1 MSYVVEVTHSDTGE
15 KQFIAIKSRMIFIG
29 RTGANDVTLD
39 DATVSSRHARVR
51 INEDKVEL
59 EDLKSANGIFV
70 NGAKITRTANLKEG
84 EEFQVG
90 PFVLK
95 VLKQTAET
103 VAAGEAAEKATER
116 ARKKQE
122 DEAYRYDPFAFV
134 KPFLEP
140 INEFLEA
147 DGISEIMI
155 NGCDKIYIETGG
167 KIVKTDKQF
176 SSEKAL
182 LAAIKNIG
190 RTLGK
195 ELNEQNPRLDARLDD
210 GSRVAA
216 VIPPCAM
223 TGTYVSIRKF
233 SKKALGI
240 QDLINFGAITEQAV
254 RFMKLVVVMKKNIL
268 VSGGTGSG
276 KTTLLNIISTLIPHD
291 ERILVIEDTAE
302 LQLQQEHCLRME
314 AKPAD
319 KKGRGQVTIRDLLH
333 STLRMRPDRIIIG
346 EIRGGEAFDLLQAM
360 NTGHGGSMSTIHANS
375 PKDSLSRLENTTLQ
389 SGIELPLKAIRDQI
403 SSAINIVV
411 QTARFEDGSRKISY
425 INEVLGLKED
435 MSYQAQTI
443 YKYERAGKSKD
454 GKVLGHLTYT
464 GNTPTFLDEAIKAD
478 FIKSAEELFKE

>member
-1 MSYVVEVTHSDTGE
+1 MAYVVEVTHSDTGE
-15 KQFIAIKSRMIFIG
+15 KRFIPIKGRMLFIG
-29 RTGANDVTLD
+29 RTTANDVALN

-51 INEDKVEL
+51 INKEKIEL
-59 EDLKSANGIFV
+59 EDLKSANGVYV
-70 NGAKITRTANLKEG
+70 NGEKITRTAILEKG
-84 EEFQVG
+84 DTFKIG
-90 PFVLK
+90 PYILK
-95 VLKQTAET
+95 VLDQNAET
-103 VAAGEAAEKATER
+103 IEAEKIAETR
-116 ARKKQE
+116 RQE
-122 DEAYRYDPFAFV
+122 KHEEAEYRYDPFAFV

-155 NGCDKIYIETGG
+155 NGHDKIYVEKGG

-195 ELNEQNPRLDARLDD
+195 ELNEQSPRLDARLDD

-319 KKGRGQVTIRDLLH
+319 KKGRGEVTIRDLLH

-375 PKDSLSRLENTTLQ
+375 PVDALSRLENTTLQ

-411 QTARFEDGSRKISY
+411 QTSRFEDGSRKISH

-435 MSYQAQTI
+435 MSYQVQTI
-443 YKYERAGKSKD
+443 YKFERAGKSKD

-464 GNTPTFLDEAIKAD
+464 GNIPTFLDEAIKAD
-478 FIKSAEELFKE
+478 FVKSAEELFKE

>member
-1 MSYVVEVTHSDTGE
+1 MMAYVVEVTHSDTGQ
-15 KQFIAIKSRMIFIG
+15 KQFIPVKGRMIFIG
-29 RTGANDVTLD
+29 RTTANDVSLN

-51 INEDKVEL
+51 INEGEIEL
-59 EDLKSANGIFV
+59 EDLKSANGVFIDSQR
-70 NGAKITRTANLKEG
+70 ITRTASLTEGAEFQIGPYLLKILSQNAETTAAIKEAEVEKEKTED
-84 EEFQVG
+84 EEF
-90 PFVLK
+90 
-95 VLKQTAET
+95 
-103 VAAGEAAEKATER
+103 
-116 ARKKQE
+116 
-122 DEAYRYDPFAFV
+122 RYDPFAFV

-147 DGISEIMI
+147 DNISEIMI
-155 NGCDKIYIETGG
+155 NGHDKIYLEIGG
-167 KIVKTDKQF
+167 KIVKTDKHF

-195 ELNEQNPRLDARLDD
+195 ELNDQSPRLDARLDD

-254 RFMKLVVVMKKNIL
+254 RFMKLVVEMKKNIL

-276 KTTLLNIISTLIPHD
+276 KTTLLNIVSTLIPHD

-319 KKGRGQVTIRDLLH
+319 KKGRGEVTIRDLLH
-333 STLRMRPDRIIIG
+333 SSLRMRPDRIIIG

-375 PKDSLSRLENTTLQ
+375 PVDSLSRLENTTLQ

-411 QTARFEDGSRKISY
+411 QTARFEDGSRKISH

-435 MSYQAQTI
+435 MSYQVQDI

-454 GKVLGHLTYT
+454 GKVLGHLKYT

-478 FIKSAEELFKE
+478 FVKSAEELFKE

>member
-1 MSYVVEVTHSDTGE
+1 MAYVVEVTHSDTGK
-15 KQFIAIKSRMIFIG
+15 KQLIPVKGRMIFIG
-29 RTGANDVTLD
+29 RTAANDVTLND
-39 DATVSSRHARVR
+39 KTVSSRHARVR
-51 INEDKVEL
+51 IHEDKIEL
-59 EDLKSANGIFV
+59 EDLKSANGVFLD
-70 NGAKITRTANLKEG
+70 GERITRTADLKEG
-84 EEFQVG
+84 NEFGIG
-90 PFVLK
+90 PYLLK
-95 VLKQTAET
+95 ILAQTAET
-103 VAAGEAAEKATER
+103 EAAVKQAEEEEKAEE
-116 ARKKQE
+116 E
-122 DEAYRYDPFAFV
+122 DYRYDPFAFV

-167 KIVKTDKQF
+167 KIVKTDKKF

-195 ELNEQNPRLDARLDD
+195 ELNEQSPRLDARLDD

-254 RFMKLVVVMKKNIL
+254 RFMKLVVTMKKNIL

-276 KTTLLNIISTLIPHD
+276 KTTLLNIVSTLIPHD

-319 KKGRGQVTIRDLLH
+319 KKGRGEVTIRDLLH

-375 PKDSLSRLENTTLQ
+375 PKDALSRLENTTLQ

-411 QTARFEDGSRKISY
+411 QTARFEDGSRKISH

-435 MSYQAQTI
+435 MSYQVQTI
-443 YKYERAGKSKD
+443 YKYERAGKDKD

-464 GNTPTFLDEAIKAD
+464 GNTPTFMDEAIKAD
-478 FIKSAEELFKE
+478 FVKSMEELFKE

>member
-1 MSYVVEVTHSDTGE
+1 MSYVVEVTHSETGK
-15 KQFIAIKSRMIFIG
+15 KQLVPVKSRMIFIG
-29 RTGANDVTLD
+29 RTTANDVVLD
-39 DATVSSRHARVR
+39 DPTVSSRHARIR
-51 INEDKVEL
+51 IQETEIAL
-59 EDLKSANGIFV
+59 EDLKSANGVFV
-70 NGAKITRTANLKEG
+70 NHERINRTAILKDG
-84 EEFQVG
+84 DSFQIG
-90 PFVLK
+90 PFLLK
-95 VLKQTAET
+95 IMAQTAET
-103 VAAGEAAEKATER
+103 EKAIAISE
-116 ARKKQE
+116 QE
-122 DEAYRYDPFAFV
+122 KEDAHYKYDPFAFV

-147 DGISEIMI
+147 DDISEIMI
-155 NGCDKIYIETGG
+155 NGHDRIYIEKGG
-167 KIVKTDKQF
+167 KIVKTDKRF

-195 ELNEQNPRLDARLDD
+195 ELNEQSPRLDARLDD

-254 RFMKLVVVMKKNIL
+254 RFMKLVVIMKKNIL

-319 KKGRGQVTIRDLLH
+319 KKGRGEVTIRDLLH

-375 PKDSLSRLENTTLQ
+375 PLDALSRLENTTLQ

-411 QTARFEDGSRKISY
+411 QTARFEDGSRKISH

-435 MSYQAQTI
+435 MSYQVQSI
-443 YKYERAGKSKD
+443 YKFERAGKSKD
-454 GKVLGHLTYT
+454 GKVLGHLKYT
-464 GNTPTFLDEAIKAD
+464 GNIPTFLDDAIKAD
-478 FIKSAEELFKE
+478 FVKSAEELFKE

>member
-1 MSYVVEVTHSDTGE
+1 MAYVVEITHSDTGD
-15 KQFIAIKSRMIFIG
+15 KQLVPIKSPMIFIG
-29 RTGANDVTLD
+29 RTTANDVTLN
-39 DATVSSRHARVR
+39 DATVSSRHVRVH
-51 INEDKVEL
+51 IKENGIEL
-59 EDLKSANGIFV
+59 EDLKSANGVFV
-70 NGAKITRTANLKEG
+70 KGERIVRTANLAEG
-84 EEFQVG
+84 EEFQIG
-90 PFVLK
+90 PYTLK
-95 VLKQTAET
+95 ILPQTAET
-103 VAAGEAAEKATER
+103 AAAVKAAEVENDKNE
-116 ARKKQE
+116 E
-122 DEAYRYDPFAFV
+122 EYRYDPFAFV

-147 DGISEIMI
+147 DNISEIMI
-155 NGCDKIYIETGG
+155 NGHDKIYIETGG
-167 KIVKTDKQF
+167 KIIKTDKHF

-195 ELNEQNPRLDARLDD
+195 ELNNLSPRLDARLDD

-216 VIPPCAM
+216 IIPPCAM

-375 PKDSLSRLENTTLQ
+375 PVDSLSRLENTTLQ

-411 QTARFEDGSRKISY
+411 QTARFEDGSRKISH

-435 MSYQAQTI
+435 MSYQVQNI
-443 YKYERAGKSKD
+443 YKYERAGKDKD

-464 GNTPTFLDEAIKAD
+464 GKIPTFLDEAIKAD